1 MGKNVELKD
10 LSKTVLIDQ
19 LKLCWKHFRVCL
31 AALNGD
37 KDVKPVELLES
48 RELGDCDDL
57 ELFYACKKEGAKNN
71 GKREQ

>member
-31 AALNGD
+31 SALEGNS
-37 KDVKPVELLES
+37 DVKPVELLES
-48 RELGDCDDL
+48 AELGDCDDL
-57 ELFYACKKEGAKNN
+57 ELFYACLKRGGSGDEGE
-71 GKREQ
+71 G